1 MPNLHHMEGV
11 TQVLEILSRKKKK
24 KTERGQLKRDEA
36 EGVEDEMRERY

>member
-11 TQVLEILSRKKKK
+11 TQVLEILSRKK